1 MYLCCSHRTTGPIP
15 DQKPDP
21 IKTGGVR
28 FLAASLLPTYVK
40 NRPCDS
46 ETGNGLAP
54 HIDVAFDH
62 GQSNRLQYPH
72 YLWVF
77 PSAAPF
83 PGHLLTHV
91 ARHMNVEAL
100 ELPNADFGRFY
111 VLLPYSRTA

>member
-21 IKTGGVR
+21 IKTGGAR

-40 NRPCDS
+40 NGPCDS
-46 ETGNGLAP
+46 EIGNGLAP

-62 GQSNRLQYPH
+62 GQYNRLQHPH

-77 PSAAPF
+77 PSATPF
-83 PGHLLTHV
+83 PGHPLAHA

-100 ELPNADFGRFY
+100 ELPNANFERFY